1 MKPDRF
7 EILVYLSG
15 IAVAALIT
23 TAAFGM
29 AVDKPPLGSGSN
41 SGNGSALIVT
51 SPTWSAPPGPAHAE
65 MPIKYPRIIRF

>member
-23 TAAFGM
+23 TAAFGIT
-29 AVDKPPLGSGSN
+29 VDKRPVDSGSN
-41 SGNGSALIVT
+41 SGNASAAIFT
-51 SPTWSAPPGPAHAE
+51 
-65 MPIKYPRIIRF
+65 IR